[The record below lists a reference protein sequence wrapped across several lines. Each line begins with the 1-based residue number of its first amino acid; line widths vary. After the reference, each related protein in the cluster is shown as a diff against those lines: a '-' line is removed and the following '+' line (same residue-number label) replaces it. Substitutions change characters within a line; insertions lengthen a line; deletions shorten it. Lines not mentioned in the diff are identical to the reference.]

1 VFEHLQPRKLRVGV
15 LDFGDGRPFLQAPL
29 EPVNRRFRQQLVGRL
44 EADGVEVVEGDEV
57 IWQNDI
63 AVRNG
68 RHMFTPSSNRP
79 PSARAPSSSRSPIK
93 ACPSR

>member
-79 PSARAPSSSRSPIK
+79 PSARAP
-93 ACPSR
+93 